1 MMRFRKKLFGASPKV
16 SIGGVATNA
25 LMVGLPAYGMIQ
37 AHKEGKVAE
46 KQSKASVEEMD
57 KMTQAMNAKTREL
70 DRKFE
75 KSFGLPALLGSGA
88 LMVGTTGAQ
97 MLQSNSQMKKQEK
110 MNGKQIAA
118 QNRQTRAI
126 QRQNELLNK
135 IAEKGGS
142 DAGQKAA
149 EVLLPPNQA
158 APEKKKEAD
167 ESFFSQRSF
176 ASVNWN
182 SVKSVGRDL
191 LKASKA
197 AGVNSSIKNTLKS
210 AAGITVAGYAVN
222 KAIQHDMKK
231 SGLDVDKSGNLVQKT
246 KPQLQQQR
254 AYSILDKALGPA
266 LTLSF
271 EAPRYL
277 SYRAEKKRLMNQV
290 AATSP
295 NQPQQVV
302 KKPRTVLNNQKPI
315 PQKQFSIMGSLK
327 NIPGKLKAGW
337 GTFNKHRVQTLTGGL
352 MKIGSFGQFGTK
364 NVQKFGGSLGQS
376 TNQALSRAGK
386 WIQANPAKANVA
398 ALAPA
403 VAIGST
409 LFTKS
414 QKAMKKGM
422 EKIDPD
428 AYKYQNSKDQAAENQ
443 KNASKAQMG

>member
-118 QNRQTRAI
+118 QNRQTRAV
-126 QRQNELLNK
+126 QKQNELLNK

-182 SVKSVGRDL
+182 SAKLVGRDL
-191 LKASKA
+191 FRAAKT
-197 AGVNSSIKNTLKS
+197 AGVGSTMKS
-210 AAGITVAGYAVN
+210 NAKTALGMAGAAYVVN

-231 SGLDVDKSGNLVQKT
+231 NNIDVDKSGNLVQRGQKS
-246 KPQLQQQR
+246 
-254 AYSILDKALGPA
+254 YSIKDKLKRAAGPGIGA
-266 LTLSF
+266 AMTFSF

-277 SYRAEKKRLMNQV
+277 SYQAEKKQLKGQI
-290 AATSP
+290 AATGSNNP
-295 NQPQQVV
+295 N
-302 KKPRTVLNNQKPI
+302 LNSGQTSIMAQQKPLV
-315 PQKQFSIMGSLK
+315 PRQKQFGRFQL
-327 NIPGKLKAGW
+327 NRQGW
-337 GTFNKHRVQTLTGGL
+337 NTFNAHRGRSISGMGVQLT
-352 MKIGSFGQFGTK
+352 SFGLGTE
-364 NVQKFGGSLGQS
+364 NVQKFGSSLAGSKSNLLKKTG
-376 TNQALSRAGK
+376 TWIGK
-386 WIQANPAKANVA
+386 HPTKANVA
-398 ALAPA
+398 ALVPA
-403 VAIGST
+403 AAIGALS
-409 LFTKS
+409 FNKVMS
-414 QKAMKKGM
+414 AGKKGL
-422 EKIDPD
+422 EKVDPD
-428 AYKYQNSKDQAAENQ
+428 AYKYQNAKD
-443 KNASKAQMG
+443 NAVGGQNS